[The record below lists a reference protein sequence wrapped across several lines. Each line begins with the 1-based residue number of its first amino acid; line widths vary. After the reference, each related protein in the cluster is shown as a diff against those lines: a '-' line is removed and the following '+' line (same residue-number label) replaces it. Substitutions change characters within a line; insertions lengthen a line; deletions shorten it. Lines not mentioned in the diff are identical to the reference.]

1 MMTAETQQVST
12 PSRYIYGTTRLGD
25 SGIAFEHR
33 VAMARMAIEAGLWI
47 HTSDQYGDA
56 LTVIKEAIQSTPTQV
71 EGTIFKIGY
80 STVDEVRG
88 QIERQLKA
96 TGLSQMSIGQLCLGG
111 ELAEDFKAEGRLI
124 DDLLALQTEG
134 LVQEYVL
141 ELWPWSSDVGLA
153 GLLNGNAHRLL
164 KAFIF
169 YCNPLQR
176 FISNELW
183 DAMMSHNQAFI
194 AMRTVSGGSVY
205 RVRDKQGA
213 APDYLQSRAVD
224 IAPIYERSGCDT
236 WTEFGVRFALGFPN
250 CLATVGAT
258 SSPERLQQFLDA
270 AKDSQPLAPAIQEEI
285 LIHQRKWAEEH
296 DQFKEPWSM

>member
-1 MMTAETQQVST
+1 MTLDITQT
-12 PSRYIYGTTRLGD
+12 TNPSRYIYGTTRLGD
-25 SGIAFEHR
+25 SNIPFEER
-33 VAMARMAIEAGLWI
+33 VAIARAAIEAGLWL

-56 LTVIKEAIQSTPTQV
+56 LSVIKEAINSTPTHVQ
-71 EGTIFKIGY
+71 GTIFKIGY
-80 STVDEVRG
+80 STVDEVRE

-111 ELAEDFKAEGRLI
+111 KLAEDFKGEGRLI
-124 DDLLALQTEG
+124 DGLLALQTEG
-134 LVQEYVL
+134 LVQEYAL

-153 GLLNGNAHRLL
+153 GLLNGNAGRLL

-169 YCNPLQR
+169 YCNPMQR

-194 AMRTVSGGSVY
+194 AMRTVSGGSIY
-205 RVRDKQGA
+205 RVRDEPGA
-213 APDYLQSRAVD
+213 APDYLQSRAVEV
-224 IAPIYERSGCDT
+224 APIYEISSCST

-258 SSPERLQQFLDA
+258 SSPERLQLFLECA
-270 AKDSQPLAPAIQEEI
+270 RHPRPLAADI
-285 LIHQRKWAEEH
+285 LDEVLVLQRKWAEQH
-296 DQFKEPWSM
+296 DRFKEPWSM